1 MRSAMPRARLAL
13 FLAAGVATVAL
24 AAEVATVT
32 PDALLERQRRGDAA
46 LTVLDVRTA
55 EEYASGHVPGAVN
68 IPHDQLADR
77 IAEVPR
83 DKDVVLYCRTGR
95 RAALA
100 AEVLA
105 GQGYASLG
113 HLEGDIQAWIAEGRP
128 LEQPKDPAACAA
140 ALAAGDASPAACAA
154 P

>member
-1 MRSAMPRARLAL
+1 MHPGRLAPL
-13 FLAAGVATVAL
+13 LAAFVATAAV

-32 PDALLERQRRGDAA
+32 PDALLERQRKGDAA
-46 LTVLDVRTA
+46 LLVLDVRTP

-68 IPHDQLADR
+68 IPYDQLPAR

-83 DKDVVLYCRTGR
+83 DRDVVLYCRSGR

-105 GQGYASLG
+105 GQGYGGLG
-113 HLEGDIQAWIAEGRP
+113 HLEGDIQEWVAQGRV
-128 LEQPKDPAACAA
+128 LDQPKDPAACVA
-140 ALAAGDASPAACAA
+140 ALKAGDASPAACAA

>member
-1 MRSAMPRARLAL
+1 MRPAMHHARLVL
-13 FLAAGVATVAL
+13 LLAAGLATVAV

-32 PDALLERQRRGDAA
+32 PDALLERQRRSDAP

-68 IPHDQLADR
+68 IPHDQLAAR

-83 DKDVVLYCRTGR
+83 DKDVVLYCRSGR

-105 GQGYASLG
+105 GQGYGGLG
-113 HLEGDIQAWIAEGRP
+113 HLEGDIQAWVAQGRV
-128 LEQPKDPAACAA
+128 LDQPKDPAACVA
-140 ALAAGDASPAACAA
+140 ALKAGDASPAACAA